1 MKAFIFDKDGV
12 LVETFNIHLKAYKK
26 AFEEIGLNFK
36 EEHLLKNYGRK
47 RKDIIRSFLEEN
59 GIVSEE
65 LVEKLVKRKE
75 ELYREFVETE
85 LKLLPGVLDCL
96 KYLKRK
102 GYKIGLAS
110 SSSKETIKQ
119 FMRVTKTESFFDAF
133 TSGDEVKEGKPNPE
147 IFLKC
152 AEKLGVEPKDC
163 VVIEDSVHGVEAAK
177 RAGMKCVAVLTGKHS
192 REDLEKA
199 KPDLILESLE
209 DCRSLECI

>member
-47 RKDIIRSFLEEN
+47 RKDIIKSFLEEN

-177 RAGMKCVAVLTGKHS
+177 KAGMKCVAVLTGKHS
-192 REDLEKA
+192 RKDLEKV